1 MIVRKGRKE
10 DLKSAMELV
19 KELAVYE
26 NALHEVKNTVTEM
39 EKDGFGSN
47 PVFDFFVA
55 ENDNGIIGMSLYY
68 YRYSTWKGKILYIED
83 LIVSEKYRRSG
94 AGSRLMEAS
103 MEEAKKQNCNGVQ
116 WQVLDWNE
124 PAIKFYKKYNPVQD
138 PEWVNF
144 RIEKEQLES
153 YKSSS

>member
-10 DLKSAMELV
+10 DLENALDLI

-26 NALHEVKNTVTEM
+26 NALHEVKNSVEEM
-39 EKDGFGSN
+39 AQDGFGAN

-55 ENDNGIIGMSLYY
+55 ENSDGIIGMSLYY

-83 LIVSEKYRRSG
+83 LVVKEKHRRSG
-94 AGSRLMEAS
+94 AGTLLMEAS
-103 MEEAKKQNCNGVQ
+103 IQEAKKQNCNGVQ

-124 PAIKFYKKYNPVQD
+124 PAIKFYEKYNPVKD

-144 RIEKEQLES
+144 RIDKDQLEN
-153 YKSSS
+153 YNSSS

>member
-1 MIVRKGRKE
+1 MVIRKGRKE
-10 DLKSAMELV
+10 DLKSALELV

-26 NALHEVKNTVTEM
+26 NALHEVKNTVKEM
-39 EKDGFGSN
+39 EKDGFGPN

-103 MEEAKKQNCNGVQ
+103 ILEAKKQNCNGVQ

-124 PAIKFYKKYNPVQD
+124 PAIKFYKKYNPAQD

-144 RIEKEQLES
+144 RIDKEQLQN

>member
-1 MIVRKGRKE
+1 MIIRKGRKE
-10 DLKSAMELV
+10 DLENALDLI

-26 NALHEVKNTVTEM
+26 NALHEVKNSVEEM
-39 EKDGFGSN
+39 TQDGFGAN

-55 ENDNGIIGMSLYY
+55 ENSEGIIGMSLYY

-83 LIVSEKYRRSG
+83 LVVKEKHRRSG
-94 AGSRLMEAS
+94 AGTLLMEAS
-103 MEEAKKQNCNGVQ
+103 IQEAKKQNCNGVQ

-124 PAIKFYKKYNPVQD
+124 PAIKFYEKYNPVKD

-144 RIEKEQLES
+144 RIDKDHLDN
-153 YKSSS
+153 YNSSS

>member
-1 MIVRKGRKE
+1 MIIRKGRKE
-10 DLKSAMELV
+10 DLENALDLI

-26 NALHEVKNTVTEM
+26 NALHEVKNSVEEM
-39 EKDGFGSN
+39 TQDGFGAN

-55 ENDNGIIGMSLYY
+55 ENSEGIIGMSLYY

-83 LIVSEKYRRSG
+83 LVVKEKHRRSG
-94 AGSRLMEAS
+94 AGTLLMEAS
-103 MEEAKKQNCNGVQ
+103 IQEAKKQNCNGVQ

-124 PAIKFYKKYNPVQD
+124 PAIKFYEKYNPVKD

-144 RIEKEQLES
+144 RIDKDQLEN
-153 YKSSS
+153 YNSSS

>member
-10 DLKSAMELV
+10 DLESALELV

-26 NALHEVKNTVTEM
+26 NALHEVKNTVKEM
-39 EKDGFGSN
+39 EKDGFGAD

-55 ENDNGIIGMSLYY
+55 ENDTGIIGISLYY

-94 AGSRLMEAS
+94 AGSLLMDAS
-103 MEEAKKQNCNGVQ
+103 IEEAKKQNCNGVQ

-124 PAIKFYKKYNPVQD
+124 PAIKFYEKYKPVQD
-138 PEWVNF
+138 PEWINF
-144 RIEKEQLES
+144 RIEKEQLED